1 MENKIF
7 KLRSGVDVGITSEKL
22 FIYRDNVKS
31 IAKGL
36 FKGRTS
42 GRMIIRLSN
51 ISGILLDGDSL
62 FVFGLGLPC
71 PTTFNVSDLDDIRKL
86 PNCIVGPHKNLVEI
100 YNCLNSLL

>member
-22 FIYRDNVKS
+22 FIYRTSIQSRAKS
-31 IAKGL
+31 L

-42 GRMIIRLSN
+42 GGMIIRLSD
-51 ISGILLDGDSL
+51 ISGILLDGDTL

-71 PTTFNVSDLDDIRKL
+71 PTKFGINDLDELKKF
-86 PNCIVGPHKNLVEI
+86 PNCIIGPPKDLAEI
-100 YNCLNSLL
+100 YNCLDSLL